1 MKKTRKK
8 TRKTAAAT
16 KKALTAEASPPA
28 PPPVSLTP
36 WNMVTRAQL
45 ALLLGVHPDTITDF
59 AKQGMPVIARGGQG
73 RESQYDAV
81 ECLAWW
87 RERQG
92 KNAKEA
98 AQTRA
103 YEASAKLN
111 ELKLAQQRGVL
122 LARDQVVAEGQ
133 TFVKAW
139 TAKVR
144 ALPRR
149 ARQAGIVSTPQLEA
163 ALAAICREVQ
173 DEISRWKTTA
183 DAIAAMKESD
193 AA

>member
-1 MKKTRKK
+1 MAKR
-8 TRKTAAAT
+8 
-16 KKALTAEASPPA
+16 A
-28 PPPVSLTP
+28 PRQSSRSARAKEVQPTP
-36 WNMVTRAQL
+36 DTTTSTSWRSVTRTQL
-45 ALLLGVHPDTITDF
+45 AELLGVHPDTVTDF
-59 AKQGMPVIARGGQG
+59 AKQGMPVISRGGRG
-73 RESQYDAV
+73 AESSYDAV

-111 ELKLAQQRGVL
+111 ELKLAQQRGDL
-122 LARDQVVAEGQ
+122 FPREQVIAEGQ
-133 TFVKAW
+133 AFVKAW
-139 TAKVR
+139 TSKVR

-149 ARQAGIVSTPQLEA
+149 ARQAGVLPTAQEEA
-163 ALAAICREVQ
+163 ALAAICRELL
-173 DEISRWKTTA
+173 DEISRWKTLA
-183 DAIAAMKESD
+183 DLRAAMKEPD